1 MKRGKRQIPI
11 MSDGKPSNR
20 RIMREVV
27 FRSIYQLDFHGDM
40 DTAMEFIEKELRHFS
55 LDTESKSRSRRYFEE
70 IVRHIESID
79 EVIREQLENWNF
91 DRLASIDKNV
101 LRLGTYE
108 LIYEKTVPVEVTLN
122 EAIEIAKKYGSE
134 QGGRFVNGVLD
145 RIARKY
151 VPEEKK
157 GL

>member
-1 MKRGKRQIPI
+1 M
-11 MSDGKPSNR
+11 
-20 RIMREVV
+20 
-27 FRSIYQLDFHGDM
+27 
-40 DTAMEFIEKELRHFS
+40 
-55 LDTESKSRSRRYFEE
+55 
-70 IVRHIESID
+70 
-79 EVIREQLENWNF
+79 
-91 DRLASIDKNV
+91 